1 MATQVGMKLEEKVDN
16 EKNALRHCCGTCRY
30 WEPTELGLG
39 ETLQRTKEQL
49 HIQGGLIN
57 EPVGIC
63 IKEVQ
68 VPSSYFKAS
77 FIAASEGGTCP
88 FWEPSSPSE

>member
-1 MATQVGMKLEEKVDN
+1 MAAQVGMKLEEKVDDK
-16 EKNALRHCCGTCRY
+16 KNAPGRCCRTCRY
-30 WEPTELGLG
+30 WKPTKPGLG
-39 ETLQRTKEQL
+39 ETLQQAKEQL

-77 FIAASEGGTCP
+77 FIAAGEGGTCP
-88 FWEPSSPSE
+88 FWEPSLPSE